1 MLSPQLREDLEAI
14 FELFG
19 KEPYMGYK
27 SNVAHQKKALRSK
40 RNLIKG
46 MGLGGNLQ
54 YKDMMK
60 RAKQATLTPDDHRT
74 IETIR

>member
-27 SNVAHQKKALRSK
+27 SNVAHQKKALKSK
-40 RNLIKG
+40 RKTSETARQSFREQPRT
-46 MGLGGNLQ
+46 LQ
-54 YKDMMK
+54 Y
-60 RAKQATLTPDDHRT
+60 QHVHCHGETRT
-74 IETIR
+74 F